1 MTGRATFGR
10 PGRRLLGSVTGLA
23 AGVALVGLTASP
35 AAAVL
40 TENGI
45 GCSGS
50 ADITAGDGT
59 TYHVDANDTEAK
71 VPRSGT
77 AAWRGAVATVTHDH
91 KGEVSLEV
99 GPFWDVQI
107 GAWGPSAN
115 TANVSSAQGVT
126 ELPSALAEVP
136 TGKYKLTGYHTGKE
150 GGCAGEAVVE
160 VEGGA
165 FSNIAGI
172 SGIAGTVLFTALLA
186 LAARGKT
193 GG

>member
-1 MTGRATFGR
+1 M
-10 PGRRLLGSVTGLA
+10 SD
-23 AGVALVGLTASP
+23 
-35 AAAVL
+35 

-50 ADITAGDGT
+50 ADITAEDGA
-59 TYHVDANDTEAK
+59 TYHVDAGATDVK

-77 AAWRGAVATVTHDH
+77 VSWRGALATVTHDH
-91 KGEVSLEV
+91 SGKVSLEV

-115 TANVSSAQGVT
+115 TANLSSAQGVT
-126 ELPSALAEVP
+126 ELPSSLADVP
-136 TGKYKLTGYHTGKE
+136 AGKYKLTGYHTGKE

-160 VEGGA
+160 VEGTA
-165 FSNIAGI
+165 FANIAGI
-172 SGIAGTVLFTALLA
+172 SGIAGTGLFAALLA

-193 GG
+193 RG

>member
-1 MTGRATFGR
+1 MRPTVVRAG
-10 PGRRLLGSVTGLA
+10 LGLATGLTM
-23 AGVALVGLTASP
+23 LGLSASP

-50 ADITAGDGT
+50 ADVTAGDGAT
-59 TYHVDANDTEAK
+59 FHVDANDTEVK

-77 AAWRGAVATVTHDH
+77 ASWRGALTTVTHDH
-91 KGEVSLEV
+91 SGKVSLEV
-99 GPFWDVQI
+99 GPLWDVQI

-115 TANVSSAQGVT
+115 TANKSEAQGVT
-126 ELPSALAEVP
+126 QLPSSLGEVP
-136 TGKYKLTGYHTGKE
+136 AGRYKLTGYHTGKE

-160 VEGGA
+160 VEGNA
-165 FSNIAGI
+165 FANIAGI
-172 SGIAGTVLFTALLA
+172 SGIAGTGIFAALLA

-193 GG
+193 RG